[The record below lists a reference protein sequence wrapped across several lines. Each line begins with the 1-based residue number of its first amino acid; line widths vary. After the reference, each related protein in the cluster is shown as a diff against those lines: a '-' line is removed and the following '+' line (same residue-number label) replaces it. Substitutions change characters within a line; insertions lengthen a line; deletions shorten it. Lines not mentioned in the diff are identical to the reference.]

1 MFNYRTLSIIKREL
15 KARILTKKFIFMTL
29 CIPFM
34 MILIFGLQA
43 FVITFEGEEEANL
56 KIISESEIVTDNLI
70 EEFSEKEFVKEGTYN
85 ISCETMSEDDF
96 EKYLKE
102 AKKEILASKFTGI
115 VFIPSAALK
124 DKGVTYYSKSAKNI
138 TLQNKLG
145 RVINKILTDNYF
157 NGRQF
162 SSEDIFFARKS
173 VGFKDFKISKDKV
186 IKKTGYGQLILAYLF
201 SFLLYF
207 SLIMMG
213 TMLMQ
218 SVIEEKNN
226 RIVEVL
232 LSSVKSKELM
242 TGKIMGT
249 AITGI
254 LQMAIWLSPVIIVA
268 STGWIKLPFEIV
280 FNLSA
285 FQIFYFLINFFVG
298 LIIFLGL
305 FAAVASI
312 FDNVQDTQSAMF
324 PLIMLIMIPF
334 FITISMM
341 KNPTNSLAKIASMF
355 PFASV
360 IVMPA
365 RMALIDVPV
374 WQFLVSF
381 SVNILTLILI
391 FPIAGKIYRIGILKT
406 GKKPTWTEVIKWLK
420 YKY

>member
-1 MFNYRTLSIIKREL
+1 
-15 KARILTKKFIFMTL
+15 MTL

>member
-1 MFNYRTLSIIKREL
+1 MFNYRTFSIIKREL
-15 KARILTKKFIFMTL
+15 KARILTKKFIFTTL
-29 CIPFM
+29 SIPFM
-34 MILIFGLQA
+34 MMLIFGLQA

-56 KIISESEIVTDNLI
+56 KIVSESKTVTDNLI
-70 EEFSEKEFVKEGTYN
+70 EEFSEKKFVKEGTYN

-96 EKYLKE
+96 ENYLKE
-102 AKKEILASKFTGI
+102 AKKEILAGKLTGI

-124 DKGVTYYSKSAKNI
+124 DKGVIYYSKSAKNI

-157 NGRQF
+157 SGRQF
-162 SSEDIFFARKS
+162 SSEDISFARRS

-186 IKKTGYGQLILAYLF
+186 IQKTGYGQLILAYLF

-207 SLIMMG
+207 SLLMMG

-218 SVIEEKNN
+218 SVIEEKSN

-242 TGKIMGT
+242 TGKILGT

-254 LQMAIWLSPVIIVA
+254 LQMVIWLSPVIIVA

-406 GKKPTWTEVIKWLK
+406 GKKPTWAEVIKWLK

>member
-1 MFNYRTLSIIKREL
+1 
-15 KARILTKKFIFMTL
+15 MTL

-334 FITISMM
+334 FITFSMM

-406 GKKPTWTEVIKWLK
+406 GKKPTWSEVIKWLK

>member
-1 MFNYRTLSIIKREL
+1 
-15 KARILTKKFIFMTL
+15 
-29 CIPFM
+29 
-34 MILIFGLQA
+34 
-43 FVITFEGEEEANL
+43 
-56 KIISESEIVTDNLI
+56 
-70 EEFSEKEFVKEGTYN
+70 
-85 ISCETMSEDDF
+85 
-96 EKYLKE
+96 
-102 AKKEILASKFTGI
+102 
-115 VFIPSAALK
+115 
-124 DKGVTYYSKSAKNI
+124 
-138 TLQNKLG
+138 
-145 RVINKILTDNYF
+145 
-157 NGRQF
+157 
-162 SSEDIFFARKS
+162 
-173 VGFKDFKISKDKV
+173 
-186 IKKTGYGQLILAYLF
+186 
-201 SFLLYF
+201 
-207 SLIMMG
+207 MMG

-218 SVIEEKNN
+218 SVIEEKSN

-242 TGKIMGT
+242 TGKILGS

-254 LQMAIWLSPVIIVA
+254 LQMAIWLSPIIIVA
-268 STGWIKLPFEIV
+268 LTGWITLPFELV

-285 FQIFYFLINFFVG
+285 FQVCYFLINFFVG

-334 FITISMM
+334 FITFSMM

-360 IVMPA
+360 MVMPA

-406 GKKPTWTEVIKWLK
+406 GKKPTWAEVIKWLK

>member
-1 MFNYRTLSIIKREL
+1 
-15 KARILTKKFIFMTL
+15 MTL

-406 GKKPTWTEVIKWLK
+406 GKKPTWSEVIKWLK